1 MNCPNKRN
9 MKKST
14 NIISLLSLIV
24 LSLTLTSFA
33 QQNPKP
39 FTIDVTLNGLEDGT
53 VIELVPACTHRA
65 EKPVATAVLKGSKAN
80 FSQIIDSPRCYNL
93 RVKDSYG
100 HLQFM
105 IDSGDK
111 MTIYADVTKSISNGE
126 ASYNFHN
133 VKIEGS
139 QVYQEFK
146 AKTAEREKL
155 NKDFEEMHK
164 KFSAI
169 SQKISKARSMKDQ
182 KALDSLYATE
192 EYKQLESAERDFFK
206 MVEESANRSFLENKD
221 SWWGPFLMLY
231 QTAYF
236 TKENRPVFDSMSK
249 EAKDS
254 YYGKLVFDELYPV
267 NRAGNKIPDFIVTNR
282 DGSTVKS
289 MDLIK
294 GNKYVLIDFW
304 ASWCSP
310 CRKEIPNLKALYAK
324 YHDKGLQII
333 SISTDKKA
341 QDWEKALAAEQLP
354 WLNFRDVDQSVAQTF
369 KVNAIPAIFLV
380 DGNGILIDDGLRG
393 EALAAKLEEL
403 FK

>member
-1 MNCPNKRN
+1 
-9 MKKST
+9 MKKIT

-24 LSLTLTSFA
+24 LSLTLTSFV
-33 QQNPKP
+33 QQNAKP
-39 FTIDVTLNGLEDGT
+39 FTIDVTLTGLEDGT
-53 VIELVPACTHRA
+53 VIELVPACTHSV
-65 EKPVATAVLKGSKAN
+65 EKSVANAVLKGGKAN
-80 FSQIIDSPRCYNL
+80 FSQTIDSPRCYYL
-93 RVKDSYG
+93 KVKDSDGY
-100 HLQFM
+100 LQFM

-111 MTIYADVTKSISNGE
+111 MTLSADVTKSISNGE
-126 ASYNFHN
+126 VLYNFHN

-139 QVYQEFK
+139 PVYQEFK
-146 AKTAEREKL
+146 EKTAEREKL

-164 KFSAI
+164 KFSSI
-169 SQKISKARSMKDQ
+169 SQKISKARSMNDK
-182 KALDSLYATE
+182 KALDSLYASA
-192 EYKQLESAERDFFK
+192 EYKQLESSERDFSK
-206 MVEESANRSFLENKD
+206 RVEESANRSFIENKD

-249 EAKDS
+249 EAKES
-254 YYGKLVFDELYPV
+254 YYGKIVFEELYPV
-267 NRAGNKIPDFIVTNR
+267 NKAGNKIPDFTVTNR
-282 DGSTVKS
+282 DGSKVKS

-304 ASWCSP
+304 ASWCAP

-341 QDWEKALAAEQLP
+341 EDWEKALATEQLP

-380 DGNGILIDDGLRG
+380 DGNGVLIDDGLRG
-393 EALAAKLEEL
+393 ETLASKLEEL